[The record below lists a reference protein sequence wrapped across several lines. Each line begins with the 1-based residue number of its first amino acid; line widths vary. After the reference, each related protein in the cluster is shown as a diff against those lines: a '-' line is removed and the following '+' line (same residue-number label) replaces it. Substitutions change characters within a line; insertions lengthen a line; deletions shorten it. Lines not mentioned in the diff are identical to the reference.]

1 MTLWTGGH
9 QAPLSMYFPS
19 KNTGVGCHFLFQGIL
34 PTQTF
39 QKDVVTS
46 SLNRTCPTSLS
57 WTQLLLLSTVLG
69 TRVQVEQ
76 KKQCQLEELTEQWGW
91 RVNNRSQDSLL
102 RVLMMIRQSILETQK
117 GKRISG
123 VAKRIPQG
131 REHPFESWKMSR
143 QKREKFQTPIF
154 F

>member
-9 QAPLSMYFPS
+9 QAPLSMGFPKQEYWS
-19 KNTGVGCHFLFQGIL
+19 GLPFPFQGIL